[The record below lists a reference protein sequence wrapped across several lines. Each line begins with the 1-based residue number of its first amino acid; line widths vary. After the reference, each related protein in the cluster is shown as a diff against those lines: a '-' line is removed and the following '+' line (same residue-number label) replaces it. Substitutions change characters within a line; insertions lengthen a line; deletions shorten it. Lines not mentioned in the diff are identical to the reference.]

1 MSGVRLK
8 QYLSRMIDKPP
19 EAALAYALA
28 EQDPAFRKLR
38 DEHVALRG
46 TFEPTI
52 FLLEAGDKLVESV
65 AQGEMT
71 NERLA
76 TIGKL
81 IEAALVG
88 DQVATDKIRFSF
100 ADSIR
105 RSGLGSTMRPFL
117 GPKLN
122 YWIETS

>member
-1 MSGVRLK
+1 
-8 QYLSRMIDKPP
+8 MIDRPP
-19 EAALAYALA
+19 EVALAYALV
-28 EQDPAFRKLR
+28 EQDPVFKKLQ
-38 DEHVALRG
+38 DEHVTQHEA
-46 TFEPTI
+46 FEPTI
-52 FLLEAGDKLVESV
+52 FLLEAGDRLVADV
-65 AQGEMT
+65 ARGEIT

-76 TIGKL
+76 AIGEL

-88 DQVATDKIRFSF
+88 DQVATDEIRFCF

-105 RSGLGSTMRPFL
+105 RSGLAPTMRPFL